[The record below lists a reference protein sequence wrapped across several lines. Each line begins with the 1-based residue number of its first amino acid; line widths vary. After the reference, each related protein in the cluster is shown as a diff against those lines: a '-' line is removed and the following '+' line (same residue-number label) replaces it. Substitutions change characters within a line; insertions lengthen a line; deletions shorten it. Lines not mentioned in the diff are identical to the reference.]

1 MFAPQTPR
9 QRLTGPDLPAPQ
21 REPTVTTTAA
31 TEAHRSRRTTW
42 LLVAGL
48 VYTLLVGVGVI
59 GDGFK
64 LASGGAEGAER
75 IFAFATNPFVGV
87 LLGTLATGLVQSSS
101 TVTSVIVGL
110 VAGGLP
116 VNVAIPM
123 IMGANMGTTV
133 TNTIVAI
140 GAMRDGET
148 FRRSFAAATVHDMFN
163 LMAIAILLPI
173 EILFHPLEH
182 LAGDL
187 AGLFAGEGSAS
198 IKGYNVVAMVTDPA
212 VDGIAALAGLIP
224 NPIGAG
230 ILMIV
235 AGIALVIGAVLKL
248 GSALRSVMVGKALDL
263 LHRALGR
270 GPLMGIGTGTLVTIL
285 VQSSSTTTSLIVPLA
300 GSGALS
306 LKQVY
311 PFTLGANIGTTIT
324 ALLAATAVSG
334 EYESVALQIAL
345 VHLLFNLIAVFGAT
359 YIPVL
364 RSVPIRAANWLGELA
379 QRRKG
384 MAIAYLFGVFFV
396 IPGVAFVVESSI
408 EARERAELTT
418 QSGVG
423 ALQAAVEAGP

>member
-1 MFAPQTPR
+1 LDPTATDAP
-9 QRLTGPDLPAPQ
+9 
-21 REPTVTTTAA
+21 
-31 TEAHRSRRTTW
+31 RSRSTTW

-48 VYTLLVGVGVI
+48 VYALLVGVGVI

-75 IFAFATNPFVGV
+75 IFAFASNPFVGV

-116 VNVAIPM
+116 VHVAIPM

-163 LMAIAILLPI
+163 VMAIAILLPI
-173 EILFHPLEH
+173 EILFHPLETMAGS
-182 LAGDL
+182 LAGV
-187 AGLFAGEGSAS
+187 FAGEGSAS
-198 IKGYNVVAMVTDPA
+198 IKSYNLLAMITDPA
-212 VDGIAALAGLIP
+212 IDGLAAVMKLLPGDVLSGVA
-224 NPIGAG
+224 
-230 ILMIV
+230 MIV
-235 AGIALVIGAVLKL
+235 AGIALVIASVLKL

-263 LHRALGR
+263 LHKALGR
-270 GPLMGIGTGTLVTIL
+270 GPLAGIGTGTVVTIL

-306 LKQVY
+306 LRQVY

-324 ALLAATAVSG
+324 ALLAATAISG
-334 EYESVALQIAL
+334 DYERVALQIAL
-345 VHLLFNLIAVFGAT
+345 VHLLFNLVAVFGGI
-359 YIPVL
+359 YLPIL
-364 RSVPIRAANWLGELA
+364 KDLPIRAASWLGDLA
-379 QRRKG
+379 VRNKG
-384 MAIAYLFGVFFV
+384 AAIAYLFGVFFV
-396 IPGVAFVVESSI
+396 VPGIAFGIETTLESRARAAERAATEQGRI
-408 EARERAELTT
+408 EAAPRAAT
-418 QSGVG
+418 QSWTVTRLRPPFLD
-423 ALQAAVEAGP
+423 A